1 MWKGN
6 GNTTILVFRLKGLE
20 ILHQE
25 RRGQV
30 NTVIEHLNR
39 ILFYKSR
46 CVTKQHTYQSITY
59 GNVNIV
65 YDFKLKILL

>member
-1 MWKGN
+1 MNELQVDQRHEDMERKLEYHHII
-6 GNTTILVFRLKGLE
+6 TLKGLE

-30 NTVIEHLNR
+30 KTIVMEHFNS

-46 CVTKQHTYQSITY
+46 PANK
-59 GNVNIV
+59 
-65 YDFKLKILL
+65 